1 MGEWGAWYQF
11 SAWVASLSVLLL
23 IGISATMR
31 PVSMPCVLLS
41 EDLLLRP
48 KPVIKGASTD
58 ASFVVF
64 VGSCGNPFVERCR
77 HGRGGRTR
85 IRSAGG
91 SQAHGLRLS
100 RLLRF
105 HGFPPISSITNQIG
119 DGKARPSVGR
129 CQGQGAG
136 CRERLHALFPP
147 LPRQPRLR
155 ASPTVFCAHHH
166 FEVSPPPLE
175 E

>member
-1 MGEWGAWYQF
+1 MVAVQCWGCLA
-11 SAWVASLSVLLL
+11 VSLAPHWH
-23 IGISATMR
+23 IRHDG

-91 SQAHGLRLS
+91 SQARGLRLS

-105 HGFPPISSITNQIG
+105 HGFPPMGSITNQIG
-119 DGKARPSVGR
+119 DGKATP
-129 CQGQGAG
+129 
-136 CRERLHALFPP
+136 
-147 LPRQPRLR
+147 
-155 ASPTVFCAHHH
+155 
-166 FEVSPPPLE
+166 
-175 E
+175 